1 MRSMLR
7 PAALAFAT
15 VLVAAA
21 CSSAASPSAAPTA
34 APTAAP
40 SAAPTA
46 AASAAMSEAPTTA
59 PTVAPTQDACAPANL
74 TLVSPG
80 KLTIGTDNPAYPP
93 YYAIRAGG
101 NTPPW
106 EDLGYTGD
114 PTTGEGFESA
124 VAYAVA
130 QQLGF
135 TKDQVTWVV
144 VPFANAIAP
153 GPKTSDFVI
162 NQVSYSAD
170 RAKAVD
176 LSDGY
181 YDLNQAVVALKSN
194 PAAKARTVADLKA
207 YKFGAQVGTTS
218 YQAIQDVI
226 APTQETQVYNDN
238 TGAIQ
243 ALQSKL
249 VDAIVVDLPTA
260 DYITNVQIENGAAT
274 IVGQLAPTGGVQE
287 HFSLALGKGSALT
300 PCLNRALTALGTAGT
315 LKALASKWLPFQDG
329 VPVLK

>member
-7 PAALAFAT
+7 PVALAFT
-15 VLVAAA
+15 TILVAAA
-21 CSSAASPSAAPTA
+21 CSSAASPSAAPTT

-40 SAAPTA
+40 PVTAAPVTA
-46 AASAAMSEAPTTA
+46 APSEAPSAAAT
-59 PTVAPTQDACAPANL
+59 PAPTQDACAPANL

-93 YYAIRAGG
+93 YFAIRTGG

-135 TKDQVTWVV
+135 PKDQVTWVV

-162 NQVSYSAD
+162 NQVSYSAE

-194 PAAKARTVADLKA
+194 PAAKATTIADLKG

-226 APTQETQVYNDN
+226 APSQEVQVYNDN
-238 TGAIQ
+238 AGAIQ

-274 IVGQLAPTGGVQE
+274 IVGQMAPTGGVQE

-300 PCLNRALTALGTAGT
+300 SCVNKALTALGTAGM
-315 LKALASKWLPFQDG
+315 LKTLASTWLPFQDS

>member
-1 MRSMLR
+1 
-7 PAALAFAT
+7 
-15 VLVAAA
+15 
-21 CSSAASPSAAPTA
+21 
-34 APTAAP
+34 
-40 SAAPTA
+40 
-46 AASAAMSEAPTTA
+46 
-59 PTVAPTQDACAPANL
+59 VAPGA
-74 TLVSPG
+74 
-80 KLTIGTDNPAYPP
+80 LTIGTDNPAYPP
-93 YYAIRAGG
+93 YFAIRTGG

-135 TKDQVTWVV
+135 TKDQVKWVV

-153 GPKTSDFVI
+153 GTKTYDFVI

-176 LSDGY
+176 LSNGY
-181 YDLNQAVVALKSN
+181 YDLNQAVVVLKSN
-194 PAAKARTVADLKA
+194 PASKAKTVADLKA

-218 YQAIQDVI
+218 YQAIQDLI
-226 APTQETQVYNDN
+226 APTQDTQVYNDN

-287 HFSLALGKGSALT
+287 HFSLALGKGSVLT
-300 PCLNRALTALGTAGT
+300 PCVNQAMTALGTDGT
-315 LKALASKWLPFQDG
+315 LKALASKWLPFQDS